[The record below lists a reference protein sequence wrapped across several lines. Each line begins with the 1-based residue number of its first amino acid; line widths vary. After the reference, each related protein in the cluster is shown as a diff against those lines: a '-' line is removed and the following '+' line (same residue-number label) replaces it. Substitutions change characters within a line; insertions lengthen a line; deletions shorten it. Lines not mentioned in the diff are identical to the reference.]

1 MWALTDDN
9 PIAHAVLLYAKPK
22 SAGAVNDATA
32 LAVELLEFGIDRLK
46 RAAHREILFI

>member
-9 PIAHAVLLYAKPK
+9 RVAHAVLIYAKPK

-32 LAVELLEFGIDRLK
+32 LAVELLVGKDRL
-46 RAAHREILFI
+46 RREAHKEILFI